1 MRGACRGDAAVRGT
15 GPSDA
20 GTAGTQTC
28 YRLGMLRI
36 TPHLTIDDS
45 AIEFDFV
52 TASGPGGQNVNKV
65 ASAAQL
71 RFDAAHCAA
80 LSRPQYERLVRLAG
94 RRMTRDGV
102 IVIQAQRFRSQE
114 QNRRDA
120 LDRLVA
126 LLAAAAIA
134 PKARRKTRPT
144 LAAKERRLTAK
155 RHQSE
160 RKRTRRVD
168 ED

>member
-1 MRGACRGDAAVRGT
+1 
-15 GPSDA
+15 
-20 GTAGTQTC
+20 
-28 YRLGMLRI
+28 MLRI
-36 TPHLTIDDS
+36 TPSLAIDDS
-45 AIEFDFV
+45 AITFEFV

-71 RFDAAHCAA
+71 RFDAANCATLSPA
-80 LSRPQYERLVRLAG
+80 LLARLARLAG
-94 RRMTRDGV
+94 RRMTKEGV

-126 LLAAAAIA
+126 LLAAAAIV
-134 PKARRKTRPT
+134 PTARRKTRPT
-144 LAAKERRLTAK
+144 RAAKERRLTAK

-160 RKRTRRVD
+160 RKRTRRPA

>member
-1 MRGACRGDAAVRGT
+1 
-15 GPSDA
+15 
-20 GTAGTQTC
+20 
-28 YRLGMLRI
+28 MLRI
-36 TPHLTIDDS
+36 TPTLAIDDGDI
-45 AIEFDFV
+45 AFEFV

-71 RFDAAHCAA
+71 RFDAGRCAA
-80 LSRPQYERLVRLAG
+80 LSHAVYERLARLAG
-94 RRMTRDGV
+94 RRMTKDGI

-126 LLAAAAIA
+126 LLAGAAVA
-134 PKARRKTRPT
+134 PKTRRKTRPT
-144 LAAKERRLTAK
+144 RAAKERRLSEK

-160 RKRTRRVD
+160 RKRTRRAD
-168 ED
+168 ET